1 MVHKSIAQPFKQ
13 HSWTIEI
20 QDNTFQEEKI
30 IQGVIAIL
38 VSQNQLQYII
48 QFLGT
53 ALSNRKQYILI
64 FVG

>member
-1 MVHKSIAQPFKQ
+1 MVHKSNAQPFKQ
-13 HSWTIEI
+13 QVWTIEI